1 MQNISFE
8 QFSEGLKNI
17 FQNNLD
23 NGLSEVDALEGVVD
37 NLTEKLSVMDI
48 SKEFVNEC
56 CEFIIQDYKEGAA
69 RLGILSD
76 ESNIRELNFKKPK
89 AVKLKKNK

>member
-56 CEFIIQDYKEGAA
+56 C
-69 RLGILSD
+69 
-76 ESNIRELNFKKPK
+76 
-89 AVKLKKNK
+89 